1 MGKGCS
7 QSQIALSAFP
17 LCRRSCPHPVRI
29 SPGRTNAPATTSP
42 ECDFRRPGSTLFGR
56 VLFLSRHRKSCPT
69 QSGRPL
75 WPTLDLHAHLEV
87 RVGGFSQGF
96 VFPSGVFRFQTFM
109 CLASRTAGIESG
121 GLPLS
126 IILAMSLRTQGRVVT
141 GCPVPLTAVPS
152 EASAVG
158 KADRPGGCGLTTEES
173 HEVGAEAAGLSM
185 SFHTWVLYSSW
196 VCLILDTG

>member
-1 MGKGCS
+1 MISEDPVQPSLVEPSFYLDIGGH
-7 QSQIALSAFP
+7 ARLNPGDLYGP
-17 LCRRSCPHPVRI
+17 LL
-29 SPGRTNAPATTSP
+29 TFN
-42 ECDFRRPGSTLFGR
+42 
-56 VLFLSRHRKSCPT
+56 
-69 QSGRPL
+69 
-75 WPTLDLHAHLEV
+75 AHLEV
-87 RVGGFSQGF
+87 RVGRFSQGF

-109 CLASRTAGIESG
+109 CPASGTAGIESG
-121 GLPLS
+121 GLPLA
-126 IILAMSLRTQGRVVT
+126 IIPPMSLRTQGRVVT

-152 EASAVG
+152 GASAVG